1 MKAETDDLFFKLPY
15 KSTIREALLDFARTD
30 KSNWIPY
37 YTFVAKKIPDCLL
50 GEDPFLKKL
59 YAHRKFLAGV
69 MKLEPNIGYQWHR
82 DTNRDAGIN
91 MLLNYEAPSHL
102 LFSRN
107 QTNNEI
113 MCNFDELK
121 YEKDAYYLIN
131 SDIPHMVINFEEV
144 RYLFS
149 LTFIQQKGDLPYNKL
164 LGELNDL

>member
-1 MKAETDDLFFKLPY
+1 MDTDDLFYKLPWT
-15 KSTIREALLDFARTD
+15 SIIREEVLDFARTD
-30 KSNWIPY
+30 TSPWIPY
-37 YTFVAKKIPDCLL
+37 YTFVAKKIPDCMLAQ
-50 GEDPFLKKL
+50 DPFLKKL
-59 YAHRKFLAGV
+59 YAHRKFIAGV
-69 MKLEPNIGYQWHR
+69 MKLEKNIGYQWHV

-121 YEKDAYYLIN
+121 YEKDKYYLIN
-131 SDIPHMVINFEEV
+131 SDIPHMVINFSEV

-149 LTFIQQKGDLPYNKL
+149 LTFIQLKGDLPYNKL
-164 LGELNDL
+164 LGELNGL